1 MPNSNSNSMVRRLD
15 VVELESR
22 PPKLKPQ
29 EPPEAVPQPPVDLT
43 PLMDQIAV
51 LTSLVGRQ
59 QAVSSKAD
67 TMDVMLAAFQALA
80 FAISAR
86 ALLMLSIVGAF
97 VLAVLAMEMPDGMR
111 LGILIAY
118 AVLVVVPMCF
128 LEFRRRE
135 A

>member
-1 MPNSNSNSMVRRLD
+1 M
-15 VVELESR
+15 
-22 PPKLKPQ
+22 
-29 EPPEAVPQPPVDLT
+29 DLT

-51 LTSLVGRQ
+51 LTALVGRQ

>member
-1 MPNSNSNSMVRRLD
+1 MDLAPLRRD
-15 VVELESR
+15 I
-22 PPKLKPQ
+22 
-29 EPPEAVPQPPVDLT
+29 AFLT
-43 PLMDQIAV
+43 D
-51 LTSLVGRQ
+51 LVGRQ
-59 QAVSSKAD
+59 QAVPSKAD

-80 FAISAR
+80 FAVSAR

-97 VLAVLAMEMPDGMR
+97 VLAVLAMEAPDGMR

-118 AVLVVVPMCF
+118 AILVVVPMCF